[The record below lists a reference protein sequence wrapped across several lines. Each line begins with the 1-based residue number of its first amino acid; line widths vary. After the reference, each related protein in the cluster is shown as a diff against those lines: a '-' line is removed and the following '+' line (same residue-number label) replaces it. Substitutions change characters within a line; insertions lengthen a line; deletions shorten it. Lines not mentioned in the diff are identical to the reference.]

1 MPDRETEILG
11 LAMASP
17 ALRTMG
23 SRASIL
29 RIAKRCT
36 YLGGDL
42 LALII
47 SHMIALRLVRHFL
60 ALPISAQNPSQYH
73 LYYIPLFAAAL
84 YFFEG
89 YKSPELRRPERELEL
104 GCKAIL
110 VSFIALMVFNF
121 LLFKD
126 QTISRYLILT
136 WAALSCVL
144 LIVARS
150 SIRFAY
156 SRLWKAGLARRT
168 AILIGPASGLS
179 GFRQLLAIQRYNG
192 YNLLGV
198 ISEDKHNDAGSPNLG
213 DLNVLGFLSDWQRI
227 VTSLKPDVLIMAL
240 QSSDNSDSDE
250 LLRGVLDRS
259 KQLGMDLELYSN
271 VLATSE
277 LNYERDEF
285 SGCLRFYSRPPWA
298 IVVQRFAKGI
308 LDFCIGV
315 VGSAVTLVLI
325 PFIGLLI
332 KLKDGG
338 PIFYRSAYVTQD
350 RQNRYY
356 LKFRTM
362 RVDADQVL
370 EQDAKLR
377 SEFSDRHKLED
388 DPRVTTIGRFLRR
401 TSLDEFPQFFSLLTR
416 DLSFVGPRTIRR
428 EEGYRYGV
436 SLPRLLSVKP
446 GMTGFWQVMGR
457 QTTTYEERVQMD
469 LFYIEH
475 WSIWL
480 DLFLIG
486 KTFWKVFKCEGAY

>member
-1 MPDRETEILG
+1 
-11 LAMASP
+11 MATGSV
-17 ALRTMG
+17 ASQTMRP
-23 SRASIL
+23 RASDR
-29 RIAKRCT
+29 RIVKKLS
-36 YLGGDL
+36 YLVGDL

-47 SHMIALRLVRHFL
+47 AHMIALRLVRHFL
-60 ALPISAQNPSQYH
+60 DLPLAVQNPSQYH
-73 LYYIPLFAAAL
+73 RYYIPLFVAVL

-104 GCKAIL
+104 GFKAVL
-110 VSFIALMVFNF
+110 VSFIGLMVLNF

-126 QTISRYLILT
+126 QVISRYLMVT

-144 LIVARS
+144 LVLTRS
-150 SIRFAY
+150 ILRFAY

-168 AILIGPASGLS
+168 AILIGSASGLS

-192 YNLLGV
+192 YDLLGV
-198 ISEDKHNDAGSPNLG
+198 ISEEQHGNECSSILG
-213 DLNVLGFLSDWQRI
+213 DLDVLGFLSDWQRV
-227 VTSLKPDVLIMAL
+227 VTSLRPDVLIMAL
-240 QSSDNSDSDE
+240 PASGDNDE
-250 LLRGVLDRS
+250 LLRGILDRS
-259 KQLGMDLELYSN
+259 KELGVELELYSK

-298 IVVQRFAKGI
+298 ILLQRFCKGI
-308 LDFCIGV
+308 LDFVIGV
-315 VGSAVTLVLI
+315 VGSAVTLMLI

-332 KLKDGG
+332 KLQDGG
-338 PIFYRSAYVTQD
+338 PIFYRSAYLGQD
-350 RQNRYY
+350 RRNRYY

-388 DPRVTTIGRFLRR
+388 DPRVTAIGRFLRK
-401 TSLDEFPQFFSLLTR
+401 TSLDEFPQFFSLLIG

-428 EEGYRYGV
+428 EEGYRYGA

-480 DLFLIG
+480 DLLLIG